1 MFLMF
6 KEILMIVGI
15 SFIIGMVAGVAMD
28 YFLNYKNR

>member
-15 SFIIGMVAGVAMD
+15 SFVVGMFAGVALE
-28 YFLNYKNR
+28 YFLTKNK